1 MDFLKLRST
10 SIGVRIAVG
19 IGFLMFGFTA
29 IFLIACLL
37 AWESKLSQQLLVVL
51 LTSNGVLIVLG
62 GISTWLLIRSITHPL
77 HAAVSIAKRVAAGD
91 LSSQVNV
98 IGKDEISE
106 LVTALSEMN
115 TSLLK
120 IVTDVRAGSDAILSM
135 SSEIAAGNA
144 DLSSRTESQASS
156 LEETASAMEQ
166 LNSAIR
172 QNANNAL
179 QANEMVASVQNAA
192 SNGGKV
198 VGQVVGTM
206 ASIKES
212 SCKIGDIIG
221 VIDGIAFQ
229 TNILALNAAVEAA
242 RAGEQGRGFAVV
254 ASEVRNLAQRSAQA
268 AKEIKLLIGCSVEAV
283 EAGSKLVDKAGST
296 MDEIVA
302 SVKNTVHVVNEITKA
317 CQEQSA
323 GIDEVNRAVV
333 EMDEMTQQNAALVE
347 QASAAAENMRQQ
359 AVTMRQTVS
368 AFKLEQNQNEAEA
381 MVKLAAAYL
390 RANGRDKAFSEF
402 SKPAPQ
408 FKNRDLY
415 INVID
420 LHGNTKAHGENP
432 KLIGRNLIDIKD
444 ADGKHFIKNFVQV
457 AKNTGRGW
465 VDYRWTNPVTAVVES
480 KSTYI
485 EKVDDYIIGCGIY
498 KV

>member
-10 SIGVRIAVG
+10 SIGVRIGVG
-19 IGFLMFGFTA
+19 ISFLMIGFTA
-29 IFLIACLL
+29 IIFIVCLL
-37 AWESKLSQQLLVVL
+37 AWQSKLNHQLMVVL
-51 LTSNGVLIVLG
+51 LAANGVLVVLG

-91 LSSQVNV
+91 LSSQVKV

-106 LVTALSEMN
+106 LVTALSGMN
-115 TSLLK
+115 TNLLK
-120 IVTDVRAGSDAILSM
+120 IVSDVRTGSDVILST

-156 LEETASAMEQ
+156 LEETASALEQ
-166 LNSAIR
+166 LNSAI
-172 QNANNAL
+172 QHNAKNAL

-212 SCKIGDIIG
+212 SRKIVDIIG

-229 TNILALNAAVEAA
+229 TNILALNASVEAA

-254 ASEVRNLAQRSAQA
+254 ASEVRSLAQRSAEA
-268 AKEIKLLIGCSVEAV
+268 AKEIKLLIGRSVEAV

-296 MDEIVA
+296 MDDIVA
-302 SVKNTVHVVNEITKA
+302 SVKDTVHVVNEITEA
-317 CQEQSA
+317 CQEQSV

-333 EMDEMTQQNAALVE
+333 QMDQMTQQNAALVE

-381 MVKLAAAYL
+381 MVQRAVAYI
-390 RANGRDKAFSEF
+390 RANGKDKAFSEF
-402 SKPAPQ
+402 SKPAAQ

-432 KLIGRNLIDIKD
+432 KLIGKNLIDIKD

-457 AKNTGRGW
+457 AKNAGRGW

-485 EKVDDYIIGCGIY
+485 EKVGDYIIGCGIY